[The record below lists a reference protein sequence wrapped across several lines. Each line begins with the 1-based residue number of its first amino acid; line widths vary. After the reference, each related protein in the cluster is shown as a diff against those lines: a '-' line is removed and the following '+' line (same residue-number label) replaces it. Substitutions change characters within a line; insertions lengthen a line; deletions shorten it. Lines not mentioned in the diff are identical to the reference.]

1 MSSVG
6 TSEPEGMLK
15 GWNSTVR
22 TTTAIN
28 SAWTMTLTV
37 SRIPPSRFSLILPP
51 TGTRSIQN
59 LPAGR
64 PGGARGLSYR
74 SRSRNAASLQWA
86 RLDDHESLGERGV
99 VGERH
104 INDRLTSG
112 RSDGSEAL
120 ERAAGKAHRR
130 APAGQVHDLHVAPEH
145 APAHAGAE
153 RLGAGLLRCEA
164 PRIGFGPRRP
174 PVRAPALA
182 LGEDAPGEALAEA
195 LERAPDAADVAEV
208 RADAENQ
215 RPALPSSMARRIART
230 ASSRPMNTASQ
241 IRKWPMLSSTTC
253 GIAAT
258 MRAVSKVRP
267 WPAWISRPSA
277 APCAAAA
284 LSRASSCRANSSSP
298 AR

>member
-28 SAWTMTLTV
+28 SAWTMTLSV
-37 SRIPPSRFSLILPP
+37 SRIPPSRFSLILPAARAVYP
-51 TGTRSIQN
+51 TGRAPATRQ
-59 LPAGR
+59 
-64 PGGARGLSYR
+64 
-74 SRSRNAASLQWA
+74 SLKWA

-104 INDRLTSG
+104 MDDRLTSG

-120 ERAAGKAHRR
+120 ERAAGQEHRR

-153 RLGAGLLRCEA
+153 RLGAGLLRREA

-195 LERAPDAADVAEV
+195 LDRAPDAADVAEV